1 MQVYASYASTIVSLL
16 DLHPVPW
23 TTSQSTETTS
33 SPSLEI
39 LEAGTG
45 HGSLTLHIARE
56 IAAANPPPLTINA
69 PQIQKE
75 DSTRTVK
82 STKPQVDQDLEGAWN
97 DWKRTRKAVLHTVE
111 KVEANRWHAEKVVR
125 GFRQGL
131 YWPHVDFYVGDV
143 RTWVEDRLKQRRDR
157 RRTPPS
163 PESDAAGGFLDYVL
177 LDMPGVETQLR
188 HVHTAMPEGA
198 KLVVFA
204 PSVTQIGQ
212 CIRII
217 QEASLPL
224 RMEKVLELGEGIS
237 NGRQWDVRM
246 VRPRRL
252 DDSASEKPTSPAPA
266 AGPTEVEPQ
275 AATSASEEI
284 TISSESAAADER
296 ELPVQEE
303 STDEPV
309 MICRPLVGE
318 RTIGGGFIGLFKKMS
333 PESVAVDAQWRR
345 SQTGMVY
352 AESLRESGW
361 LVIKET
367 TSIGDLRGM

>member
-345 SQTGMVY
+345 SQTGWSSKKRHRL
-352 AESLRESGW
+352 A
-361 LVIKET
+361 I
-367 TSIGDLRGM
+367 